1 MEDGKKIK
9 NFSKLKLSWQICLKL
24 VMLAKI
30 KEKHVGQYEKVKL
43 EKNRRIGP
51 HFVFFRIKKKKCGCY
66 KELEYILP
74 IIEEQ
79 KYRFMK
85 IRRLF

>member
-1 MEDGKKIK
+1 
-9 NFSKLKLSWQICLKL
+9 
-24 VMLAKI
+24 MLAKI
-30 KEKHVGQYEKVKL
+30 KKNVGQYEKVKL
-43 EKNRRIGP
+43 EKNRRIGS
-51 HFVFFRIKKKKCGCY
+51 HFVFFLCFMIFRGFVKNIRIKQKKCGCY

-85 IRRLF
+85 IRRF